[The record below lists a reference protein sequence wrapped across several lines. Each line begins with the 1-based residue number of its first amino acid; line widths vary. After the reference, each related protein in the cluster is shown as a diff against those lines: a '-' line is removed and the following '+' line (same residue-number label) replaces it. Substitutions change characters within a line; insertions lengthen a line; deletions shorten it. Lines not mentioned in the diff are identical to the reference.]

1 MVQIIPIQALE
12 EKDGQG
18 IQERINE
25 KIQNLDTPYNSIH
38 EPLPNIPAYHP
49 SFARLENHYEILL
62 EAAIRTL
69 ESSTY
74 HDDVTDR
81 LSKECRNWRKVQYP
95 HAPVVGLV
103 GDSGVGKS
111 SLINA
116 ILDTPDLALAGATGA
131 ACTCVITEYR
141 EAWASQTS
149 TFRAEIVLLDRSK
162 IASLLEGYLHD
173 YSSET
178 IQSNEDIEPDT
189 LEEIRSR
196 SDTALEVFLT
206 LFATRSEFKDKYEAV
221 KFLATATTAQGE
233 EILSQLL
240 EWLDS
245 TITACGAVD
254 GTIIVCEE
262 DAKSLSQGL
271 KPFVKIG
278 VNLGSNATPSLWPI
292 VTVVRIGL
300 RAPLLK
306 RGVIIADLPG
316 LSDVNR
322 TRTHITNAYIHSC
335 DHIFLVA
342 PIARVQTDKLV
353 DQRIAEYITRF
364 GPRVSLICT
373 KSDDVAAIVD
383 PEDFS
388 ATNHAISEYTHLL
401 RIYEEMGSARTDLLS
416 RKKAA
421 VGKAKAGLGLDLNNL
436 TLRESVLKMR
446 NRKVE
451 RAMRDRH
458 QEADSVNGPLR
469 IVCVSSMAYEVNAL
483 GYSEDVIPVSV
494 ESTGIPQLRS
504 VISGLP
510 ARERLSVLQLYCWGH
525 LKSLI
530 SSMESW
536 TVQSTIARRLELRE
550 VVAKPRKLAESV
562 INTLCQ
568 EIQSHLE
575 KTIVATIPMG
585 DVVVIPSEPF
595 MKSLAPKKMQ
605 LSAAFGI
612 FTTKLRKS
620 TSAIRLHVITDD
632 TDGSYLMEAMVPI
645 YRSCVEESGKG
656 SHPRRVARLHSA
668 IKHGEPF
675 VTMEPGVRSSIKSE
689 LDIRYGK
696 LVKKVNTVFDVVL
709 ADFDSMFVVEE
720 RPDVARNML
729 RSEIRDFVKKAH
741 DTMNGTMETELARA
755 INESSG

>member
-1 MVQIIPIQALE
+1 MATDQQVQTVPRLALE
-12 EKDGQG
+12 AKDGQG

-25 KIQNLDTPYNSIH
+25 KIQNLDTPYNSIQ

-49 SFARLENHYEILL
+49 SFARLENHYEDLL
-62 EAAIRTL
+62 EAAIKTL

-81 LSKECRNWRKVQYP
+81 LSKECRNLRKIQYP
-95 HAPVVGLV
+95 HAQVVGLV

-116 ILDTPDLALAGATGA
+116 ILDTPELALAGATGA

-149 TFRAEIVLLDRSK
+149 TFKAEIVLLDRSK

-173 YSSET
+173 YWSEST
-178 IQSNEDIEPDT
+178 QSKEEIDPDT

-206 LFATRSEFKDKYEAV
+206 LFATS
-221 KFLATATTAQGE
+221 
-233 EILSQLL
+233 
-240 EWLDS
+240 
-245 TITACGAVD
+245 
-254 GTIIVCEE
+254 
-262 DAKSLSQGL
+262 
-271 KPFVKIG
+271 
-278 VNLGSNATPSLWPI
+278 
-292 VTVVRIGL
+292 IGL

-322 TRTHITNAYIHSC
+322 TRTNIINEYIHSC

-342 PIARVQTDKLV
+342 PIARVQTDNLV

-373 KSDDVAAIVD
+373 KTDDVAAIVD

-388 ATNHAISEYTHLL
+388 ATNHAISEYRHLL
-401 RIYEEMGSARTDLLS
+401 RIYEDMGEARIDLLN
-416 RKKAA
+416 RKRAA
-421 VGKAKAGLGLDLNNL
+421 VGKIKTELGSELNDL

-458 QEADSVNGPLR
+458 QEPNSVDEPLR
-469 IVCVSSMAYEVNAL
+469 IVCISSMAYEVNAQ
-483 GYSEDVIPVSV
+483 GYSEEAIPVSL
-494 ESTGIPQLRS
+494 EATGIPQLRS
-504 VISGLP
+504 VILGFP
-510 ARERLSVLQLYCWGH
+510 ARERFDALQVYCWGH
-525 LKSLI
+525 LPSLI

-550 VVAKPRKLAESV
+550 VVAKPRKHTKSTTFRTWCNYKGSHGTRACPKWNWNADFLKPVVEDMGKAWQDFDEAC
-562 INTLCQ
+562 NQTYG
-568 EIQSHLE
+568 QS
-575 KTIVATIPMG
+575 MG

-595 MKSLAPKKMQ
+595 MKSLAPKKTQ
-605 LSAAFGI
+605 LQAAFGI

-620 TSAIRLHVITDD
+620 TSAIRLNVITDD

-645 YRSCVEESGKG
+645 YRSCFEESGKG
-656 SHPRRVARLHSA
+656 SHPRRVAMLHSA
-668 IKHGEPF
+668 IKKGEPF
-675 VTMEPGVRSSIKSE
+675 ARMEPGVRSSIKSE
-689 LDIRYGK
+689 LDMRYK
-696 LVKKVNTVFDVVL
+696 KFVKKVHTVFDVVL
-709 ADFDSMFVVEE
+709 ADFDSTFVVEE
-720 RPDVARNML
+720 CLDVARNGL
-729 RSEIRDFVKKAH
+729 RSEIRDFVKKAES
-741 DTMNGTMETELARA
+741 TMNGTMATELAKA
-755 INESSG
+755 ISESS

>member
-1 MVQIIPIQALE
+1 MATDQQVQTVPRLALE
-12 EKDGQG
+12 AKDGQG

-25 KIQNLDTPYNSIH
+25 KIQNLDTPYNSIQ

-49 SFARLENHYEILL
+49 SFARLENHYEDLL
-62 EAAIRTL
+62 EAAIKTL

-81 LSKECRNWRKVQYP
+81 LSKECRNLRKIQYP
-95 HAPVVGLV
+95 HAQVVGLV

-116 ILDTPDLALAGATGA
+116 ILDTPELALAGATGA

-149 TFRAEIVLLDRSK
+149 TFKAEIVLLDRSK

-173 YSSET
+173 YWSEST
-178 IQSNEDIEPDT
+178 QSKEEIDPDT

-206 LFATRSEFKDKYEAV
+206 LFAARSEFRNKSEAV
-221 KFLATATTAQGE
+221 RFLATTTTAQGE
-233 EILSQLL
+233 EILSKLL

-245 TITACGAVD
+245 TISACRAVD
-254 GTIIVCEE
+254 GII
-262 DAKSLSQGL
+262 
-271 KPFVKIG
+271 
-278 VNLGSNATPSLWPI
+278 
-292 VTVVRIGL
+292 
-300 RAPLLK
+300 
-306 RGVIIADLPG
+306 
-316 LSDVNR
+316 
-322 TRTHITNAYIHSC
+322 H
-335 DHIFLVA
+335 
-342 PIARVQTDKLV
+342 TDNLV

-373 KSDDVAAIVD
+373 KTDDVAAIVD

-401 RIYEEMGSARTDLLS
+401 RIYEDMGEARIDLLN
-416 RKKAA
+416 RKRAA
-421 VGKAKAGLGLDLNNL
+421 VGKIKTELGSELNDL

-458 QEADSVNGPLR
+458 QEPNSVDEPLR
-469 IVCVSSMAYEVNAL
+469 IVCISSMAYEVNAQ
-483 GYSEDVIPVSV
+483 GYSEEAIPVSL
-494 ESTGIPQLRS
+494 EATGIPQLRS
-504 VISGLP
+504 VILGFP
-510 ARERLSVLQLYCWGH
+510 ARERFDALQVYCWGH
-525 LKSLI
+525 LPSLI

-550 VVAKPRKLAESV
+550 VVAKPRKLAES
-562 INTLCQ
+562 IISTLCQ

-575 KTIVATIPMG
+575 KTVVATIPMG

-595 MKSLAPKKMQ
+595 MKSLAPKKTQ
-605 LSAAFGI
+605 LQAAFGI

-620 TSAIRLHVITDD
+620 TSAIRLNVITDD

-645 YRSCVEESGKG
+645 YRSCFEESGKG
-656 SHPRRVARLHSA
+656 SHPRRVAMLHSA
-668 IKHGEPF
+668 IKKGEPF
-675 VTMEPGVRSSIKSE
+675 ARMEPGVRSSIKSE
-689 LDIRYGK
+689 LDMRYK
-696 LVKKVNTVFDVVL
+696 KFVKKVHTVFDVVL
-709 ADFDSMFVVEE
+709 ADFDSTFVVEE
-720 RPDVARNML
+720 CLDVARNGL
-729 RSEIRDFVKKAH
+729 RSEIRDFVKKAES
-741 DTMNGTMETELARA
+741 TMNGTMATELAKA
-755 INESSG
+755 ISESS